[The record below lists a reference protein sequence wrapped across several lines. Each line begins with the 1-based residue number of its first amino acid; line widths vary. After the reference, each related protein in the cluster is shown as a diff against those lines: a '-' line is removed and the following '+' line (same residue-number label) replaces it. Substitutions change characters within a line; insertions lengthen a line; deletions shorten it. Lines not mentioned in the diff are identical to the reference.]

1 MNSLDRVIE
10 ERDLD
15 FSKIMLTEFPRQ
27 TFKANQRLG
36 QRRTERGDQFVQR
49 RLPSWVARLAH
60 ATENFQGRQVGLLFQ
75 NRFHLLAEILHH
87 IRPANPPFLPLGRI
101 VDIHHRRF
109 LGDPSHRAQPHAAQT
124 SHLGLRMTRLKE
136 NLDFVTL

>member
-1 MNSLDRVIE
+1 
-10 ERDLD
+10 
-15 FSKIMLTEFPRQ
+15 MLTEFPRQ